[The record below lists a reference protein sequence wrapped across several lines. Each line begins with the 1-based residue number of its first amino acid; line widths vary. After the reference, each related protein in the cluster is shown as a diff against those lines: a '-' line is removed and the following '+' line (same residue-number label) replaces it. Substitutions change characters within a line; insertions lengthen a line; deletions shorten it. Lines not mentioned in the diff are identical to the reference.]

1 LRPIWRF
8 RSSGPPWPRRSLRP
22 FAPLRLLL
30 SRRHTRFDPAAAE
43 ELTMSLPTFPSAWMT
58 EEHHALADSV
68 RRLIAERWTPRAAEF
83 RAAGRMGPEVWREAG
98 ANGLLCLS
106 TPADYGGGGGDFGH
120 EAVLLLEQ
128 SRANCSGWGGGLH
141 SAIVAPYLLHY
152 GSEDQKRRWLPG
164 MCRGEWITA
173 IAMTEPGTGSDLQ
186 AIRTTARRVRGG
198 DGDHYVLDGAKT
210 FITNGGT
217 ANLIVVVART
227 GGEGAKGVSLLM
239 LETEVDGVPTPGFRR
254 GRVLDKVGLKAQDT
268 AELFF
273 DDVRVP
279 ADQLLGEVEGQGFVQ
294 LMQQLPQERL
304 IIALQGVGAMER
316 ALAETLTYVKQRRAF
331 GKAIWDFQNTRFK
344 LAEVQATVLAARA
357 FVDACM
363 VAHLA
368 GELDAAR
375 AALAKAWVSEQQGRV
390 MDECLQLFGGYGYMM
405 EYPIAELFVDARVQ
419 RIYGGTNEIMKEL
432 ASRSM

>member
-1 LRPIWRF
+1 
-8 RSSGPPWPRRSLRP
+8 
-22 FAPLRLLL
+22 
-30 SRRHTRFDPAAAE
+30 
-43 ELTMSLPTFPSAWMT
+43 MSLPLFPSPWMSD
-58 EEHHALADSV
+58 EHRMLADSV
-68 RRLIAERWTPRAAEF
+68 ARFLAERWVPRAAEF

-98 ANGLLCLS
+98 ANGLLCVS
-106 TPADYGGGGGDFGH
+106 TPAEHGGGGGDFGH
-120 EAVLLLEQ
+120 EAVLLIEQ
-128 SRANCSGWGGGLH
+128 SRANLSGWGGGLH

-152 GSEDQKRRWLPG
+152 GTDDQKRRWLPRMG
-164 MCRGEWITA
+164 TGELITA

-186 AIRTTARRVRGG
+186 AVRTTARRA
-198 DGDHYVLDGAKT
+198 GDHYVVNGAKT

-217 ANLIVVVART
+217 ANGIVLVCRT
-227 GGEGAKGVSLLM
+227 GDAGAKGVSLL
-239 LETEVDGVPTPGFRR
+239 LVETDDAPGFRR

-273 DDVRVP
+273 DELRVP
-279 ADQLLGEVEGQGFVQ
+279 ASNLLGGVEGQGFFQ

-316 ALAETLTYVKQRRAF
+316 ALDETLRYVKQRQAF
-331 GKAIWDFQNTRFK
+331 GKPIWDFQNTRFK
-344 LAEVQATVLAARA
+344 LAEVQATVLSARA

-363 VAHLA
+363 VAHLK

>member
-1 LRPIWRF
+1 
-8 RSSGPPWPRRSLRP
+8 
-22 FAPLRLLL
+22 
-30 SRRHTRFDPAAAE
+30 
-43 ELTMSLPTFPSAWMT
+43 MSLPNFPSAWMN
-58 EEHHALADSV
+58 EDHRLLADSV
-68 RRLIAERWTPRAAEF
+68 RRFMRERWVPRAAAF
-83 RAAGRMGPEVWREAG
+83 REAGRMGVDAWREAG
-98 ANGLLCLS
+98 ANGLLCVS
-106 TPADYGGGGGDFGH
+106 TPADFGGGGGDFGH
-120 EAVLLLEQ
+120 EAVILLEQ
-128 SRANCSGWGGGLH
+128 SRLNLSGWGGGLH

-152 GSEDQKRRWLPG
+152 GSEAQKRRWLPG
-164 MCRGEWITA
+164 MCRGEFITA

-186 AIRTTARRVRGG
+186 AIRTSARRVEDSDGG
-198 DGDHYVLDGAKT
+198 HYVINGAKT

-239 LETEVDGVPTPGFRR
+239 VETEGEQGPVPGFRR
-254 GRVLDKVGLKAQDT
+254 GRVLDKIGLKAQDT

-273 DDVRVP
+273 DDLRVP
-279 ADQLLGEVEGQGFVQ
+279 AANLVGGIEGQGFAQ

-316 ALAETLTYVKQRRAF
+316 ALDETLSYVKQRKAF
-331 GKAIWDFQNTRFK
+331 GRTVWDFQNTRFK

-363 VAHLA
+363 VAHLR

-375 AALAKAWVSEQQGRV
+375 AALAKAWVSEQQGKV

-432 ASRSM
+432 AAHLM

>member
-1 LRPIWRF
+1 MTLPLLP
-8 RSSGPPWPRRSLRP
+8 SPWM
-22 FAPLRLLL
+22 
-30 SRRHTRFDPAAAE
+30 D
-43 ELTMSLPTFPSAWMT
+43 
-58 EEHHALADSV
+58 EEHHALADSA
-68 RRLIAERWTPRAAEF
+68 RRYISQRWVPRAAEF
-83 RAAGRMGPEVWREAG
+83 REAGRMPAEAWREAA
-98 ANGLLCLS
+98 ANGLLCVS
-106 TPADYGGGGGDFGH
+106 TPAAYGGGGGDFSH
-120 EAVLLLEQ
+120 EAVLLIEQ

-141 SAIVAPYLLHY
+141 SAIVAPYVLHY
-152 GSEDQKRRWLPG
+152 GTAEQKQRFLPRL
-164 MCRGEWITA
+164 CRAELIGA

-186 AIRTTARRVRGG
+186 AIRSTARK
-198 DGDHYVLDGAKT
+198 DGDHYVLNGAKT
-210 FITNGGT
+210 FITNGQN
-217 ANLIVVVART
+217 ANLAIVVCRT
-227 GGEGAKGVSLLM
+227 GAEGARGVSLL
-239 LETEVDGVPTPGFRR
+239 LVETEQSPGFRR
-254 GRVLDKVGLKAQDT
+254 GRQLDKIGLKAQDT
-268 AELFF
+268 SELFF

-279 ADQLLGEVEGQGFVQ
+279 AENLLGGAEGQGFFQ

-304 IIALQGVGAMER
+304 IIALQGIGAMER
-316 ALAETLTYVKQRRAF
+316 ALEETVRYAKERKAF
-331 GKAIWDFQNTRFK
+331 GRAIWDFQNTRFK

-363 VAHLA
+363 VAHLK

>member
-1 LRPIWRF
+1 MTL
-8 RSSGPPWPRRSLRP
+8 
-22 FAPLRLLL
+22 PL
-30 SRRHTRFDPAAAE
+30 
-43 ELTMSLPTFPSAWMT
+43 LPSPWMT
-58 EEHHALADSV
+58 EEHHALANSV
-68 RRLIAERWTPRAAEF
+68 ARYITERWVPRAAEF
-83 RAAGRMGPEVWREAG
+83 REAGRMPAEAWRDAA
-98 ANGLLCLS
+98 ANGLLCVS
-106 TPADYGGGGGDFGH
+106 TPAEYGGGGGDFSH
-120 EAVLLLEQ
+120 EAVILLEQ

-141 SAIVAPYLLHY
+141 SAIVAPYVLHY
-152 GSEDQKRRWLPG
+152 GTEAQKQRFLPRLCSAELIG
-164 MCRGEWITA
+164 A

-186 AIRTTARRVRGG
+186 AIRTTARR
-198 DGDHYVLDGAKT
+198 DGDHYVLNGAKT
-210 FITNGGT
+210 FITNGQN
-217 ANLIVVVART
+217 ANVVIVVART
-227 GGEGAKGVSLLM
+227 GGEGAKGVSLL
-239 LETEVDGVPTPGFRR
+239 LVETEQSPGFRR
-254 GRVLDKVGLKAQDT
+254 GRQLDKIGLKSQDT
-268 AELFF
+268 SELFF

-279 ADQLLGEVEGQGFVQ
+279 AANLLGEAEGQGFFQ

-304 IIALQGVGAMER
+304 IIALQGIGAMER
-316 ALAETLTYVKQRRAF
+316 ALEETVRYAKERKAF
-331 GKAIWDFQNTRFK
+331 GRPIWDFQNTRFK

-363 VAHLA
+363 VAHLK

>member
-1 LRPIWRF
+1 MTLPLLP
-8 RSSGPPWPRRSLRP
+8 SPW
-22 FAPLRLLL
+22 
-30 SRRHTRFDPAAAE
+30 
-43 ELTMSLPTFPSAWMT
+43 MG
-58 EEHHALADSV
+58 EEHRALADSA
-68 RRLIAERWTPRAAEF
+68 RRYITERWVPRAAEF
-83 RAAGRMGPEVWREAG
+83 REAGRMPPEAWREAA
-98 ANGLLCLS
+98 ANGLLCVS
-106 TPADYGGGGGDFGH
+106 TPAEYGGGGGDFSH
-120 EAVLLLEQ
+120 EAVLLIEQ

-152 GSEDQKRRWLPG
+152 GTGAQKQRFLPRLCSAELIG
-164 MCRGEWITA
+164 A

-186 AIRTTARRVRGG
+186 AIRTTARR
-198 DGDHYVLDGAKT
+198 DGEHYVLQGAKT
-210 FITNGGT
+210 FITNGQN
-217 ANLIVVVART
+217 ANLIIVVCRT
-227 GGEGAKGVSLLM
+227 GGEGAKGVSLL
-239 LETEVDGVPTPGFRR
+239 LVETDLAAGFRR
-254 GRVLDKVGLKAQDT
+254 GRQLDKIGLKSQDT
-268 AELFF
+268 SELFF

-279 ADQLLGEVEGQGFVQ
+279 AANLLGGAEGQGFFQ

-304 IIALQGVGAMER
+304 IIALQGIGAMER
-316 ALAETLTYVKQRRAF
+316 ALEETVRYAKERKAF
-331 GKAIWDFQNTRFK
+331 GRPIWDFQNTRFK

-363 VAHLA
+363 VAHLK